1 MIGNTEICC
10 TVQIRGYLRTQYSLR
25 KLSLH
30 HNSISVRLKKWNF
43 VRGIHQFMLFALY
56 SHLEISIV
64 EREIRFFETG
74 NFFPVFKW
82 PIRVF
87 PWLLIFFYRTKFTID
102 WLHFLKHNFSK
113 VCLLSVHWN
122 KAHAFITT
130 VIFRVVVSLF
140 FLYKRQW
147 SLSLEVIFLSKLSL
161 FKQTR
166 YYWTSSKS

>member
-10 TVQIRGYLRTQYSLR
+10 TVQIRGYLRTQYSLG

-43 VRGIHQFMLFALY
+43 VGGIHQFMLFALY

-122 KAHAFITT
+122 NAQFNLILLNRLTYWYSILLYN
-130 VIFRVVVSLF
+130 IFQGVKIDDFKLIVLF
-140 FLYKRQW
+140 
-147 SLSLEVIFLSKLSL
+147 
-161 FKQTR
+161 
-166 YYWTSSKS
+166 YYI